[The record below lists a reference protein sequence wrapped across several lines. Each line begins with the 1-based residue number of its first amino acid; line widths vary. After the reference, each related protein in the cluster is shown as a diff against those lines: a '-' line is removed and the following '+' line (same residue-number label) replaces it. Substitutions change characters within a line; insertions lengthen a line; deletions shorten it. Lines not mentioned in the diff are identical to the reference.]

1 MNQQVVVEVA
11 VTNPEAI
18 DEESLDTAD
27 VYRDATANCMVD
39 IGTNTT
45 AGSTVGYETVNGPGL
60 VTITH
65 AAGSTFSIFVMND
78 RTPQLTLQG
87 TFQNV
92 ASALQRIRVSCSSQ
106 ANLVGKYVRVGI
118 VPTEAPETVDGATT
132 NGGLYYVFSTQNYYR
147 YTKDTTTEISTS
159 YTRIE
164 ELWNY
169 AKNSAQAISVD
180 GTNINVAT
188 ENRRNGWVATLTSRD
203 EITLTNAIGVQ
214 ANSPMIGLTDVGN
227 DAVWRGY
234 INQTNGKSWAWDTG
248 AWGTAPSGT
257 ANCTTLEGDYRWIGP
272 DSWCIRAPARN
283 NLDSTTQSA
292 TRYWLRNATSGQ
304 WSIGSAP
311 NNFTIDMGSTAVTPT
326 AANFNG
332 HGVWH
337 AWHRA
342 NATNASLTD
351 GGITE
356 PNSSG
361 DYIYMGYQGAQWD
374 DAGPNDG
381 VERTSSQTNFNN
393 AVSTPTTSD
402 PNQGRR
408 YLYIEYCSPNQ
419 SCAPPDSAVSSTQLK
434 LTQTITFSGWSASS
448 SSEVNSLTRGTSTS
462 GLTVTHSS
470 QSATV
475 CGVSSDPSSGNI
487 EVTLFNPGTCTI
499 RASQTGN
506 ENYLAATAVDLSF
519 TSTFSSSS
527 NRAPTVALVDPR
539 VSSVLLPQLSISGA
553 TNVLACLD
561 ESDSSGNILNSP
573 VLSFDIS
580 TKGSSETSGSGSA
593 AISGDRTTAVRV
605 RHTRA
610 NVIDTLNSSSGISV
624 YLSSGT
630 FSTSKYLRLR
640 VVPIATSTSTS
651 GSCDDAVSSASS
663 TIEIR
668 PYGLTNT
675 LRKGTIQL
683 K

>member
-1 MNQQVVVEVA
+1 MTMTQQIVVEVA
-11 VTNPEAI
+11 ITN
-18 DEESLDTAD
+18 SSAD
-27 VYRDATANCMVD
+27 DAEVFRDATANCMVD

-118 VPTEAPETVDGATT
+118 VPTEAPATVDSATT

-147 YTKDTTTEISTS
+147 YTKDTTTTISTS

-169 AKNSAQAISVD
+169 AKNSARAISVD

-227 DAVWRGY
+227 DTVWRGY

-292 TRYWLRNATSGQ
+292 TRYWSRNATSGQ
-304 WSIGSAP
+304 WSIGSA

-337 AWHRA
+337 AWRRD

-361 DYIYMGYQGAQWD
+361 DYIYMGFQGAQWD
-374 DAGPNDG
+374 DAGLNDG
-381 VERTSSQTNFNN
+381 VERASVGSVSSGTTSS
-393 AVSTPTTSD
+393 ASG
-402 PNQGRR
+402 GRR
-408 YLYIEYCSPNQ
+408 YLYIEYCSDNQ

-506 ENYLAATAVDLSF
+506 DNYLAATAVDQSF

-527 NRAPTVALVDPR
+527 NRAPTVSPVDPR

-573 VLSFDIS
+573 VLNIDIS

>member
-1 MNQQVVVEVA
+1 MDMNQQVVVEVA

-60 VTITH
+60 VTITY

-92 ASALQRIRVSCSSQ
+92 ASALQRIRVSCSDQ
-106 ANLVGKYVRVGI
+106 ENLVGKYVRVGI

-169 AKNSAQAISVD
+169 AKNSARAISVD
-180 GTNINVAT
+180 GTNIDVAT
-188 ENRRNGWVATLTSRD
+188 ENRRKGWVATLTSRD

-214 ANSPMIGLTDVGN
+214 ANRPMIGLTDVGN
-227 DAVWRGY
+227 DAEWLGY
-234 INQTNGKSWAWDTG
+234 IINQENGKSWAWDTD

-257 ANCTTLEGDYRWIGP
+257 ENCTTLEGDYRWIGP
-272 DSWCIRAPARN
+272 DSWCIRAPAINDLNVTER
-283 NLDSTTQSA
+283 A
-292 TRYWLRNATSGQ
+292 KTRYWLRNESTGQ
-304 WSIGSAP
+304 WSNVSEETGS
-311 NNFTIDMGSTAVTPT
+311 FTIDMDSDDVDPASSD
-326 AANFNG
+326 FNG

-337 AWHRA
+337 AWHRN

-351 GGITE
+351 GYITE

-381 VERTSSQTNFNN
+381 VERDSVEVVSSGTTSS
-393 AVSTPTTSD
+393 ASE
-402 PNQGRR
+402 GRR

-419 SCAPPDSAVSSTQLK
+419 SCAPPNSAVSSTQLK

-506 ENYLAATAVDLSF
+506 ENYLAATAVDQSF

-527 NRAPTVALVDPR
+527 NRAPTVAPVDPR

-573 VLSFDIS
+573 VLNFDIS